1 VVTAMSDNKPE
12 LVELTEAQKKAQR
25 RRSIAIGLALAAFV
39 IIVYVG
45 SWAKMG
51 ASLFSRPM

>member
-1 VVTAMSDNKPE
+1 MAMSDSKHE
-12 LVELTEAQKKAQR
+12 TVEPTEAQKKAQR
-25 RRSIAIGLALAAFV
+25 RRSIAIGLVLAAFV

-51 ASLFSRPM
+51 ATLFDRSL

>member
-1 VVTAMSDNKPE
+1 MPEDKVETIAM
-12 LVELTEAQKKAQR
+12 TEAQKKARR
-25 RRSIAIGLALAAFV
+25 RRSIALGLVLAAFV

-51 ASLFSRPM
+51 ASLFNRTM